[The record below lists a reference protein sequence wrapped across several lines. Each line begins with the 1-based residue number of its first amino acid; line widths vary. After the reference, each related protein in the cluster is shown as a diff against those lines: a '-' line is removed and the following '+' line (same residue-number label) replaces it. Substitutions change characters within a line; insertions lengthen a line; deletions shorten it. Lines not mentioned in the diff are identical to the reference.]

1 MCCRNNFIIIFAL
14 DNGLIIMN
22 IERLERI
29 LLEQK
34 EEIELQREAIFCR
47 RREEN
52 LIDLGSNL
60 AQVVIGVRRSG
71 KSTLCFNALEHAGV
85 KYAYVNFDDE
95 RLVELNLSDF
105 DTVLELLYK
114 IYGDFTHLFLD
125 EIQNIDG
132 WHLFANRML
141 RKKVHLLI
149 TGSNSRLLSG
159 ELASHLTG
167 RHHPIELYPFSF
179 SDFCNISNVQTSPLT
194 TKNRGLVAAA
204 FERYLKQGGFP
215 ELMNEK
221 DHKSYVDNLVNNII
235 EQDIKHRFGIRYSD
249 TLRRLANHLL
259 NEVPTFLV
267 KDKLLTLF
275 NIGSRHTLGNYLS
288 YLNQT
293 YLLSFVSKY
302 TAKSRLRT
310 RNEKM
315 YAIDVAFMN
324 QRADA
329 FSGENYG
336 WRLETIV
343 YLELRRRCRSL
354 SQDVYYYNE
363 GGAECDFIV
372 CDGNRAIAAYQVAMN
387 IASAKTRRR
396 EIKGC
401 IAASVA
407 TKCEKLYILT
417 TNESET
423 ITTEGCPNIVVMPT
437 WEWLIKS
444 DLGV

>member
-1 MCCRNNFIIIFAL
+1 
-14 DNGLIIMN
+14 MN
-22 IERLERI
+22 LERLERI
-29 LLEQK
+29 LLDQK
-34 EEIELQREAIFCR
+34 DDLEMQRETKFCHR
-47 RREEN
+47 KEEN
-52 LIDLGSNL
+52 LIDLDSNL

-71 KSTLCFNALEHAGV
+71 KSTLCFNAVERAGIT
-85 KYAYVNFDDE
+85 YAYVNFDDE
-95 RLVELNLSDF
+95 RLMELNASDL
-105 DTVLELLYK
+105 DTVLEMLYK

-125 EIQNIDG
+125 EVQNIDG

-179 SDFCNISNVQTSPLT
+179 SDFCNAVDVKTFPLT
-194 TKNRGLVAAA
+194 TKNRGLISAA

-215 ELMNEK
+215 ELINEK
-221 DHKSYVDNLVNNII
+221 DQKSYVDNLVNNII

-259 NEVPTFLV
+259 NEVPTMLV
-267 KDKLLTLF
+267 KNKLQTLF

-293 YLLSFVSKY
+293 YLLSSVSKY
-302 TAKSRLRT
+302 STKSRIRA
-310 RNEKM
+310 RNEKL

-324 QRADA
+324 HRTDA

-343 YLELRRRCRSL
+343 YLELRRRSRSM
-354 SQDVYYYNE
+354 SQDIYYYND

-372 CDGNRAIAAYQVAMN
+372 CDGNRAIAAYQVSMN
-387 IASAKTRRR
+387 IASAKTRKR

-401 IAASVA
+401 IAASAA

-423 ITTEGCPNIVVMPT
+423 IKIEGFPNIIVMPT
-437 WEWLIKS
+437 WEWLIKG
-444 DLGV
+444 DL